1 MRVIGIDVVR
11 SAAIFFA
18 MFSHIYADIELGHYM
33 SPDMALPLRV
43 VLQTATPI
51 FVLLFGTMLELVYFP
66 KWVSGKRQMVTSRL
80 LKRALQCWILYALSI
95 FCLFLV
101 DDGYSWKFS
110 ISCLIFM
117 GNSPYTEILKFYAV
131 ALLLTPLLL
140 RLRERAGLWP
150 LVVLALS
157 YQAAWPFLH
166 ALPDA
171 YDDLG
176 APLQI
181 ARLIKFLTGFGNRSL
196 MGPSVLHGLSLVIF
210 GLCLGRFISQ
220 GRDGKTTGQDTGSTR
235 SAAFARKIAA
245 GLVVSLALTLAGALT
260 VPDAVFRG
268 LANMS
273 LRLNSSVIY
282 FAAGTLS
289 AVSLT
294 LALIWIV
301 DVWAPIRS
309 TVWHSV
315 SFFGRTSMFTFAWG
329 NMLLY
334 LLDYRP
340 TNAVSAYG
348 TAGLLLAAIC
358 LMSFCFDRA
367 MRRSRRAGALLEMIN
382 RPLDRLTRL
391 SIRP

>member
-11 SAAIFFA
+11 SAAVFFA
-18 MFSHIYADIELGHYM
+18 MFSHIYAEVGLGHYM
-33 SPDMALPLRV
+33 SSDVALPLRV

-51 FVLLFGTMLELVYFP
+51 FVLLFGTMLEMVYFP
-66 KWVSGKRQMVTSRL
+66 KWMAGNRQLVTSRL

-140 RLRERAGLWP
+140 RLRERVGLAP
-150 LVVLALS
+150 LVVLALG

-176 APLQI
+176 LPLQI

-196 MGPSVLHGLSLVIF
+196 MGPSVLHGLTLVIF
-210 GLCLGRFISQ
+210 GLCLGRFIAQ
-220 GRDGKTTGQDTGSTR
+220 GLAVGANGQATAATR
-235 SAAFARKIAA
+235 SASFARRIAA
-245 GLVVSLALTLAGALT
+245 ALAVSLMVTLVGALS

-289 AVSLT
+289 ALSLT
-294 LALIWIV
+294 LALIWIA

-309 TVWHSV
+309 TTWQLV

-334 LLDYRP
+334 LLDYTP
-340 TNAVSAYG
+340 PDAVTAY
-348 TAGLLLAAIC
+348 AMAALLLATIC
-358 LMSFCFDRA
+358 LMSFTFDRA
-367 MRRSRRAGALLEMIN
+367 LRRSPRAGEMLKWVN
-382 RPLDRLTRL
+382 RPLDRLTGL
-391 SIRP
+391 SLRT